1 MFINFGNMTPQQIY
15 FTLTQTVIPRPIAW
29 VLSENAN
36 ASFNLAPF
44 SYFNAISSNPPLM
57 MISAGMKPEG
67 GAKDTR
73 DNIRDRHD
81 FVIHIVS
88 LDQLDAMNASS
99 ANLPSGESEVV
110 KLGLETTELE
120 GSRLPRLASARVA
133 FACSLYDI
141 QYIGPDP
148 QSLILGEV
156 HGVFVDD
163 SVVGKDAKGRVKFL
177 ADKIDPIGRL
187 GGSEY
192 VSFGELLTRRRPD

>member
-1 MFINFGNMTPQQIY
+1 MFIDFGDMTPQQIY

-44 SYFNAISSNPPLM
+44 SYFNAISSNPPLV

-99 ANLPSGESEVV
+99 AKS
-110 KLGLETTELE
+110 T
-120 GSRLPRLASARVA
+120 RALARR
-133 FACSLYDI
+133 
-141 QYIGPDP
+141 GNRDP
-148 QSLILGEV
+148 TN
-156 HGVFVDD
+156 
-163 SVVGKDAKGRVKFL
+163 SVVSSPRVTTSDSPGGKF
-177 ADKIDPIGRL
+177 ADEAFMASK
-187 GGSEY
+187 
-192 VSFGELLTRRRPD
+192 

>member
-1 MFINFGNMTPQQIY
+1 MIY
-15 FTLTQTVIPRPIAW
+15 DPTEHPLLETHKLMIGSIVPRPIAF
-29 VLSENAN
+29 VSTLSKDGFE
-36 ASFNLAPF
+36 NLAPF

-57 MISAGMKPEG
+57 MISAGMRPEG

-88 LDQLDAMNASS
+88 LDHLDAMNASS
-99 ANLPSGESEVV
+99 ANLPPGESEVLN
-110 KLGLETTELE
+110 LGLETTELE

-163 SVVGKDAKGRVKFL
+163 SVIGEDAKGRVKFL
-177 ADKIDPIGRL
+177 AEEIDPIGRL
-187 GGSEY
+187 GGREY

>member
-1 MFINFGNMTPQQIY
+1 
-15 FTLTQTVIPRPIAW
+15 
-29 VLSENAN
+29 
-36 ASFNLAPF
+36 
-44 SYFNAISSNPPLM
+44 
-57 MISAGMKPEG
+57 
-67 GAKDTR
+67 
-73 DNIRDRHD
+73 
-81 FVIHIVS
+81 
-88 LDQLDAMNASS
+88 MNASS
-99 ANLPSGESEVV
+99 ANLPPGESEVV

-148 QSLILGEV
+148 QSLILGKV

-163 SVVGKDAKGRVKFL
+163 SVIGEDAKGRVKFL
-177 ADKIDPIGRL
+177 AEEIDPIGRL